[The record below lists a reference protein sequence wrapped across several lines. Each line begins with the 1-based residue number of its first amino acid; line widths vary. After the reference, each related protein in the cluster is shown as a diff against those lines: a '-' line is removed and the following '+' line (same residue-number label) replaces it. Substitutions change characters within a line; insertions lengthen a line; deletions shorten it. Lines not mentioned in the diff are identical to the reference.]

1 MNRNKWLTL
10 SAIGAVALGLS
21 APSLAVDI
29 EIDLTGYPACADL
42 GGGVWACSN
51 SNDANVGTGTFPSFL
66 KSGAASNV
74 PAYQMYST
82 DANIPN
88 AADNEYNF
96 AQTFAP
102 QLNTFAVGTVPA
114 SSALPGLPT
123 NVEFLLL
130 TLDINQEKS
139 KDPAWYLSV
148 EDLKIYTSS
157 SSSLTGYSGGLLAR
171 LSPLW
176 SLDAE
181 KYIKLDYRTGEGSG
195 TGIDMLLYVPTSIFA
210 SSAATDFLYLYNA
223 NGGHGFTNNDGTEE
237 WAYQRC
243 GEYSIGKGKDKVTG
257 TLPCF
262 GEPPCTDCNPVPE
275 PGSLALLGLGILG
288 LGLTKTRRLRAVS

>member
-1 MNRNKWLTL
+1 MSRNTL
-10 SAIGAVALGLS
+10 IVFGAVSAAALSLS
-21 APSLAVDI
+21 MPASAV

-82 DANIPN
+82 DANVPN
-88 AADNEYNF
+88 AGPDNEYNF

-102 QLNTFAVGTVPA
+102 TLNTFAVGTVPT
-114 SSALPGLPT
+114 SAATPGLPSDVT
-123 NVEFLLL
+123 FLLL

-139 KDPAWYLSV
+139 KDPDWFLSI
-148 EDLKIYTSS
+148 EDLKIYTSPNG
-157 SSSLTGYSGGLLAR
+157 SLTGYSGGLLGG

-176 SLDAE
+176 SMTAE
-181 KYIKLDYRTGEGSG
+181 DWIKLDYRTGEGSG
-195 TGIDMLLYVPTSIFA
+195 TGIDMLLYVPISIFA

-223 NGGHGFTNNDGTEE
+223 NGGNGFFNNDGTEE

-243 GEYSIGKGKDKVTG
+243 GDYRITGRGPPQTG

-262 GEPPCTDCNPVPE
+262 EEPPCTDCNQVPE
-275 PGSLALLGLGILG
+275 PGSLALLGMGLLGFALSR
-288 LGLTKTRRLRAVS
+288 RRLKFA